1 MVRWPVPNG
10 SPDGVSVCSNGNILI
25 AVRDTGQLVIFTPTG
40 KLVKQIRLP
49 LEMVN
54 LRHSIQLDGGG
65 GGGSEFLLCH
75 GWGSSAYGIC
85 VVDGD
90 GRVVRSSPSSSSA
103 SSAASAP
110 APGSFSPTH
119 LAVDRHGNVLVAE
132 FNGNAVQLYDKRLN
146 YVGDVVARSAGLKR
160 PFRLHLDATSGRL
173 YVGEYNGGCR
183 VLIFGR

>member
-54 LRHSIQLDGGG
+54 PRHSIQLDGGG

-85 VVDGD
+85 VVDSD

-119 LAVDRHGNVLVAE
+119 LTVDRHGNVLVAE
-132 FNGNAVQLYDKRLN
+132 FSGNAVQLYDKRLN